1 MNIQAQNFQTG
12 QRLTAKDLNDLK
24 NAVMNPNISLGDGLV
39 GSSGNGSISIQKSE
53 SLSKKAKEYTNTVW
67 QLKSAPSQR
76 FIHED
81 SDGNRYPSLYVY
93 VGSTLANA
101 FENINIQN
109 QWIAQGTKPTALY
122 LLNGKESPKC
132 TTYLAE
138 VDEKGAITKG
148 DQVDISLD
156 TAASQTQ
163 IDLQSDFYAKDK
175 DIGIDGWLELPVA
188 IADATG
194 TYMCVFEQGPLLVV
208 GLFFC
213 DLTVEQNIESNSQ
226 DETNN
231 FVSYSIESNL
241 VDIVSQLVASDYG
254 WCGMIGNPVPM
265 FSCRPLADYE
275 TLKTDF
281 LDNDMIVDFEK
292 FKIIS
297 QFRNVQQFQFIDT
310 VSQMPYAFKPV
321 FIRGSVND
329 PGQDLSSVNFG
340 WVMNMIVPEVAT
352 PSSYDAD
359 GVRDNV
365 YASTSSIRKVPT
377 LKSIPKIILPGETPY
392 REIDI
397 TKVYRLT
404 QIGIGGSAI
413 YIAPLISSSG
423 APDADTF
430 PTTDIAGTFRNEDGQ
445 TGGLNPICLGGA
457 LDALIVRSKDVSLPL
472 DDNSKTLLLK
482 CVPVWSL
489 QLGTWIYG
497 FWIEQSSVEAL
508 DGFNVGSRNGAKNT
522 DQIVA
527 ALLPNTKQAFIE
539 SSALKNGEKI
549 QFNIGFNNNLKL
561 RPLTPAYM
569 TVDLRNIAAAMP
581 YTDSQFID
589 GLKRQNAQ
597 YKNMTTL
604 YQSNYDQLSA
614 EMTDNN
620 NQDLGN
626 KLFSRSGSIDYRIVR
641 SGGTN
646 ESETF
651 AKANYPIELMG
662 FGLVPPISVDAD
674 RTTPDYNNNV
684 TDLSDIIKNDL
695 VIRHYWQDTPGDLT
709 SNTVGQVVDYVNMQS
724 LLSAWTE
731 LCCQTSVDISAIT
744 DAVLSADNAD
754 WQNRYFLKCRV
765 NDDPEDYNYGKVQVF
780 LGKTTSRLDAHCTV
794 GGMPV
799 NYYRDKNNNVLA
811 SDDKGWCTLPY
822 SPGSKLYYWI
832 GAEWDSG
839 YNFYKYTF
847 YITDV
852 QMIPANTGKD
862 IVREEGF
869 LYYQN
874 ANPNAYAYDL
884 ADYTATG
891 DVRKTNIDDAST
903 WANRIYNIHL
913 GDIHCNPFPKEIEPF
928 TFGLGRD
935 GYWKVYEGGDYL
947 VYYNNEPINKHTSL
961 MSISIPPYGYNSTQ
975 GWADTNIPLTSDVNL
990 QFIFSDGRHNRNSL
1004 PQWELNPSSS
1014 DPLPFSYTGIRLVAS
1029 NSWDGNGIPTEI
1041 TQYHKGKIFIDYDMG
1056 DVDYSENY
1064 NPEYKSYS
1072 IERQHDRNDHFTL
1085 YQFASTTPTQQNKV
1099 LQWSDT
1105 DPEDIDDSLQF
1116 AVKAIG
1122 NGTNTLEYVIPLV
1135 DAGRVNDLSSAID
1148 ALSGSVPTPGDIEQ
1162 MLYQLSADILDST
1175 DEKYWHLGNQSASKA
1190 YGSVIGNSSQ
1200 NIVIDLDNLELGG
1213 SDWKVVDGLNVQS
1226 TLTAQSDFYLNGTLH
1241 YDGYE
1246 WDSHSITFGDDFMRI
1261 LVASDAGDPTA
1272 VINAIQNG
1280 IQKATEWSDAV
1291 IASDYGTF
1299 QGVLQAIGNAAQA
1312 AQNAQ
1317 NAANA
1322 AQAAA
1327 NAAQADVDALD
1338 SQINGANGIDARL
1351 SAAESSITSLDTRY
1365 NLLSGDVDT
1374 IGNQLNI
1381 QGQAIHDIADTISG
1395 DIVPAI
1401 NGISSVVNNNVTQIT
1416 NIDGRV
1422 TNIENNY
1429 TTVTN
1434 NISTLST
1441 DVGTLSTGLSS
1452 AQSSIDS
1459 INQNKADL
1467 SALNDLSDSLSN
1479 YVEKYT
1485 TEVQTISTPLVDL
1498 QPLSAFE
1505 LNAAYGV
1512 NSEGFAVPY
1521 GTVTLNHSSGDK
1533 TTLYPARWVSERVGG
1548 RIIQVYHTPEI
1559 ASYKASELSTYTLKI
1574 PYENGT
1580 IAVVEDLSDYT
1591 KLSAFEELSD
1601 SLSNYLSS
1609 ETDPD
1614 FHNWLS
1620 GDFIAAGISATT
1632 SADVDGALPYDAEL
1646 EYIEKTSTSESYFD
1660 TGFIPLWN
1668 DTIQSKWSIN
1678 ENKTV
1683 FFYMARQAPN
1693 QPSRGFLKI
1702 NTANTFRADRVLGS
1716 SGIATNFSAN
1726 APAYTLGT
1734 WFEAFDAGTGS
1745 MQLVGLDCGYN
1756 GTPNSGAA
1764 GTINGTLRLFAGAGG
1779 AVYAP
1784 MKFAYMRIFSGAAND
1799 DTAVLKLDLIPVR
1812 VGNVAY
1818 IYDRVSKTLIAKS
1831 GADDFVCGPDKRRT
1845 AVAAGSQAYAE
1856 ERSVAIG
1863 STANAVDSV
1872 VNKFGSVAIG
1882 DGAKAVEGVAIGPD
1896 AEADCSNFNLP
1907 SNAVAI
1913 GKNAYAKGISI
1924 AIGTNAVSGKST
1936 GTNFCQSI
1944 AIGRNAGSR
1953 EVNKT
1958 GVIHIGYNNTHP
1970 NLQNDAVAIG
1980 TTIGTVGSS
1989 GVAIGRNSQQSNGDG
2004 VAIGNNANANG
2015 ARGVSIGR
2023 NSQGTG
2029 SDTVALGYNSKA
2041 TQGYSTAVGQN
2052 AQTAGTSGTGAAAFG
2067 SGAQANSNGGLAL
2080 GGAAFA
2086 NYDAAIAIGK
2096 YAKTNVANA
2105 ITIGSTNDSNN
2116 PITNT
2121 LSGSVQFWN
2130 WTAFKRN
2137 SDNTNLI
2144 LDPAR
2149 LPDEAVQK
2157 SMISNQWEEDPSDVS
2172 CSFSNVGSGFTCS
2185 VVGVAVNRIAGLVR
2199 LRINIV
2205 NTAARTAASSVNVAT
2220 IAFTGFTPLL
2230 DQFRF
2235 NAFTDVNR
2243 MALISTN
2250 SSWQIY
2256 IKPIWAMSATTS
2268 TIAFTMDLATNS
2280 FSMQ

>member
-39 GSSGNGSISIQKSE
+39 GSSGNGSITIQKSE
-53 SLSKKAKEYTNTVW
+53 SLNKKAKEYTNTVW

-93 VGSTLANA
+93 VGSTLANT

-148 DQVDISLD
+148 DEVDISLD
-156 TAASQTQ
+156 TAASQTE
-163 IDLQSDFYAKDK
+163 IDFQSDFYAKDR
-175 DIGIDGWLELPVA
+175 DIGIDGWLELPIA

-241 VDIVSQLVASDYG
+241 VDIVSQLVESDYG
-254 WCGMIGNPVPM
+254 WGGMIGNPVPM

-310 VSQMPYAFKPV
+310 ISQMPYSFKPV

-329 PGQDLSSVNFG
+329 PGQDLSSINVG
-340 WVMNMIVPEVAT
+340 WVLNMIVPEVAT

-377 LKSIPKIILPGETPY
+377 LESIPKIILPGETPY

-404 QIGIGGSAI
+404 QVGIGGSAI
-413 YIAPLISSSG
+413 YVAPLIASTG

-430 PTTDIAGTFRNEDGQ
+430 PVTDLKGTFRNEDGQ

-457 LDALIVRSKDVSLPL
+457 IDALIVSSKDVSLPI

-497 FWIEQSSVEAL
+497 FWIEQSSLEAL
-508 DGFNVGSRNGAKNT
+508 DGFNVGSRNGVKNT

-581 YTDSQFID
+581 YTDSQFIN
-589 GLKRQNAQ
+589 GLKRQDAQ
-597 YKNMTTL
+597 YKNMTTA
-604 YQSNYDQLSA
+604 YQSNYEQLSA
-614 EMTDNN
+614 EMTNAD

-641 SGGTN
+641 PGGTN
-646 ESETF
+646 DTETF

-674 RTTPDYNNNV
+674 RNTPDYENNV

-695 VIRHYWQDTPGDLT
+695 VIRHYWQDKPGDLT
-709 SNTVGQVVDYVNMQS
+709 ENTVGQVIDYINMQS

-765 NDDPEDYNYGKVQVF
+765 NDDPEDENYGKVQVF

-832 GAEWDSG
+832 GAEWDESN
-839 YNFYKYTF
+839 YFYKYTF
-847 YITDV
+847 FITDV
-852 QMIPANTGKD
+852 QMIPLNIGKE

-874 ANPNAYAYDL
+874 ANPNIYAYDL
-884 ADYTATG
+884 ADYTAVG
-891 DVRKTNIDDAST
+891 DVRKTDIDDVSS

-913 GDIHCNPFPKEIEPF
+913 GDIHCNPFPNEIEPF

-961 MSISIPPYGYNSTQ
+961 MSISTPPYGYNSTQ

-1135 DAGRVNDLSSAID
+1135 DAGRVNDLSAAID
-1148 ALSGSVPTPGDIEQ
+1148 ALSGNVPTPGDIEQ
-1162 MLYQLSADILDST
+1162 LLNQLSAALTTDILSAT
-1175 DEKYWHLGNQSASKA
+1175 DEKYWHLGNQSTSEA
-1190 YGSVIGNSSQ
+1190 YGSIIGNSYQSP
-1200 NIVIDLDNLELGG
+1200 VIDLDHLMLDG
-1213 SDWKVVDGLNVQS
+1213 SDWTVMYSLLVNGD
-1226 TLTAQSDFYLNGTLH
+1226 LTVHNNCNLVGTL
-1241 YDGYE
+1241 YY
-1246 WDSHSITFGDDFMRI
+1246 DSHEWESNAITIGNDFMRI
-1261 LVASDAGDPTA
+1261 LVASDIGDPTT
-1272 VINAIQNG
+1272 VINAIEAG
-1280 IQKATEWSDAV
+1280 IRNATEWSDAV
-1291 IASDYGTF
+1291 VASDYGTY

-1322 AQAAA
+1322 AQGAA
-1327 NAAQADVDALD
+1327 NAAQAGVNALD

-1351 SAAESSITSLDTRY
+1351 SAAESDVTALNTMYDG
-1365 NLLSGDVDT
+1365 LSGDVDT

-1441 DVGTLSTGLSS
+1441 NVGTLSTGLNS

-1467 SALNDLSDSLSN
+1467 SALNDLSGSLGN

-1485 TEVQTISTPLVDL
+1485 TEVQTISTPLVNL

-1505 LNAAYGV
+1505 LNAAYGT
-1512 NSEGFAVPY
+1512 NSQGFVVPY

-1533 TTLYPARWVSERVGG
+1533 TILYPARTVTERVGG
-1548 RIIQVYHTPEI
+1548 RPRQVYHNPEI
-1559 ASYKASELSTYTLKI
+1559 ASYRESLSTDYTLKI
-1574 PYENGT
+1574 PYKNGT
-1580 IAVVEDLSDYT
+1580 IAVE
-1591 KLSAFEELSD
+1591 EELSGYLP
-1601 SLSNYLSS
+1601 LSGGTISSDNFKWVMSNGYSNMLSVDPVGGNYALGNSS
-1609 ETDPD
+1609 E
-1614 FHNWLS
+1614 
-1620 GDFIAAGISATT
+1620 AGPYL
-1632 SADVDGALPYDAEL
+1632 AL
-1646 EYIEKTSTSESYFD
+1646 
-1660 TGFIPLWN
+1660 
-1668 DTIQSKWSIN
+1668 
-1678 ENKTV
+1678 
-1683 FFYMARQAPN
+1683 
-1693 QPSRGFLKI
+1693 
-1702 NTANTFRADRVLGS
+1702 
-1716 SGIATNFSAN
+1716 
-1726 APAYTLGT
+1726 
-1734 WFEAFDAGTGS
+1734 
-1745 MQLVGLDCGYN
+1745 
-1756 GTPNSGAA
+1756 
-1764 GTINGTLRLFAGAGG
+1764 
-1779 AVYAP
+1779 
-1784 MKFAYMRIFSGAAND
+1784 
-1799 DTAVLKLDLIPVR
+1799 
-1812 VGNVAY
+1812 
-1818 IYDRVSKTLIAKS
+1818 
-1831 GADDFVCGPDKRRT
+1831 
-1845 AVAAGSQAYAE
+1845 
-1856 ERSVAIG
+1856 
-1863 STANAVDSV
+1863 
-1872 VNKFGSVAIG
+1872 
-1882 DGAKAVEGVAIGPD
+1882 
-1896 AEADCSNFNLP
+1896 
-1907 SNAVAI
+1907 
-1913 GKNAYAKGISI
+1913 
-1924 AIGTNAVSGKST
+1924 AIGTNAHAT
-1936 GTNFCQSI
+1936 G
-1944 AIGRNAGSR
+1944 G
-1953 EVNKT
+1953 
-1958 GVIHIGYNNTHP
+1958 
-1970 NLQNDAVAIG
+1970 AVAIG
-1980 TTIGTVGSS
+1980 GLNAWANGDNSIQIGQGTNNTAGTTQIKNWQLLDANGNIPEARLSSVGYAKASSIPTVNNGTLTIQKNGSTVQTFTANQSSSVTANISVPTKTSDLTNDSGFLTAHQDLTDYAKKNDLSAYAETSAVNGAIDTINYNFSSLETFLDGWEETAQVSVRSIASGWSFSTDNSTWNNKLRFFHWGQLGFVIGYMRKSSALAANTTSS
-1989 GVAIGRNSQQSNGDG
+1989 GV
-2004 VAIGNNANANG
+2004 
-2015 ARGVSIGR
+2015 
-2023 NSQGTG
+2023 GT
-2029 SDTVALGYNSKA
+2029 
-2041 TQGYSTAVGQN
+2041 
-2052 AQTAGTSGTGAAAFG
+2052 
-2067 SGAQANSNGGLAL
+2067 
-2080 GGAAFA
+2080 
-2086 NYDAAIAIGK
+2086 
-2096 YAKTNVANA
+2096 
-2105 ITIGSTNDSNN
+2105 ITW
-2116 PITNT
+2116 P
-2121 LSGSVQFWN
+2121 
-2130 WTAFKRN
+2130 
-2137 SDNTNLI
+2137 
-2144 LDPAR
+2144 
-2149 LPDEAVQK
+2149 
-2157 SMISNQWEEDPSDVS
+2157 
-2172 CSFSNVGSGFTCS
+2172 SGFTLL
-2185 VVGVAVNRIAGLVR
+2185 GAGGNLADQR
-2199 LRINIV
+2199 ANIV
-2205 NTAARTAASSVNVAT
+2205 LNAGGTITLFNIPAVSANAALTIRAIVPLASIGNKWTRTEVAS
-2220 IAFTGFTPLL
+2220 I
-2230 DQFRF
+2230 
-2235 NAFTDVNR
+2235 
-2243 MALISTN
+2243 
-2250 SSWQIY
+2250 
-2256 IKPIWAMSATTS
+2256 
-2268 TIAFTMDLATNS
+2268 
-2280 FSMQ
+2280 

>member
-39 GSSGNGSISIQKSE
+39 GSSGNGSITIQRSE
-53 SLSKKAKEYTNTVW
+53 SLDKKAKEYTNTVW

-148 DQVDISLD
+148 DEVDISLD

-188 IADATG
+188 IVDATG

-231 FVSYSIESNL
+231 FISYSIEPNL
-241 VDIVSQLVASDYG
+241 VDIVNQLVENDFG
-254 WCGMIGNPVPM
+254 WGGMIGNPVPM
-265 FSCRPLADYE
+265 FSCRPLTDYE
-275 TLKTDF
+275 TIKTEF
-281 LDNDMIVDFEK
+281 LDKNMVVDFDT
-292 FKIIS
+292 FKVVS
-297 QFRNVQQFQFIDT
+297 QFKNVQQFQFIDT

-321 FIRGSVND
+321 FIRGNSLE
-329 PGQDLSSVNFG
+329 QDLSSINVG
-340 WVMNMIVPEVAT
+340 WAMNMIVPEVAT
-352 PSSYDAD
+352 PSSYDAA

-377 LKSIPKIILPGETPY
+377 LESVPKIILPGETPY
-392 REIDI
+392 REIDVSE
-397 TKVYRLT
+397 VYRLT
-404 QIGIGGSAI
+404 QIGFGGSAI
-413 YIAPLISSSG
+413 YIAPLIASSG
-423 APDADTF
+423 ASDADTF
-430 PTTDIAGTFRNEDGQ
+430 PKTDIAGTFRHEDGQ
-445 TGGLNPICLGGA
+445 TGGINPICLGGA

-482 CVPVWSL
+482 CIPVWSL

-497 FWIEQSSVEAL
+497 FWIEQSSLEAL
-508 DGFNVGSRNGAKNT
+508 DGFNVGSRNGVKNT

-527 ALLPNTKQAFIE
+527 ALLPNTKQAFVG
-539 SSALKNGEKI
+539 SSLLKNGEKI
-549 QFNIGFNNNLKL
+549 QFNIGFNKNLKL
-561 RPLTPAYM
+561 RPLTPAYV
-569 TVDLRNIAAAMP
+569 TVDLRNIAAALP
-581 YTDSQFID
+581 YADSQFIN
-589 GLKRQNAQ
+589 GLKRQDAQ
-597 YKNMTTL
+597 YKNMTTV
-604 YQSNYDQLSA
+604 YQSNYEQLSA
-614 EMTDNN
+614 EMTNN
-620 NQDLGN
+620 DNQDLGN

-641 SGGTN
+641 AGGTN
-646 ESETF
+646 DSETF

-662 FGLVPPISVDAD
+662 FGLVPPISVDSN
-674 RTTPDYNNNV
+674 RNTPDYSNNV
-684 TDLSDIIKNDL
+684 TDLSDIIKNDI

-709 SNTVGQVVDYVNMQS
+709 SNNVGQVVDYVNMQS

-799 NYYRDKNNNVLA
+799 NYYRDKNDNTLA

-832 GAEWDSG
+832 GAEWDESN
-839 YNFYKYTF
+839 YFYKYYF

-852 QMIPANTGKD
+852 QMIPANAGKD

-913 GDIHCNPFPKEIEPF
+913 GDIHCNPFPNEIEPF

-947 VYYNNEPINKHTSL
+947 VYYNNEPITKHTSL
-961 MSISIPPYGYNSTQ
+961 MSISTPPYGYNSTQ
-975 GWADTNIPLTSDVNL
+975 GWADTNIPLTADVNL
-990 QFIFSDGRHNRNSL
+990 YFVFSDGRGNSQSL
-1004 PQWELNPSSS
+1004 PQWDFTYGSLM
-1014 DPLPFSYTGIRLVAS
+1014 PFSNGIRLVAS

-1056 DVDYSENY
+1056 DVDFSENF

-1072 IERQHDRNDHFTL
+1072 IERKDDRNDHFTL
-1085 YQFASTTPTQQNKV
+1085 YQFASSTPTMQNKV

-1105 DPEDIDDSLQF
+1105 DPEDIDDSVQF
-1116 AVKAIG
+1116 AVKSV
-1122 NGTNTLEYVIPLV
+1122 GTKINSLEYIIPLM
-1135 DAGRVNDLSSAID
+1135 DAGRVNDLSAAID
-1148 ALSGSVPTPGDIEQ
+1148 ALSGSVPSPGDIEQ
-1162 MLYQLSADILDST
+1162 MLNDLSAALTSDILSAT
-1175 DEKYWHLGNQSASKA
+1175 DEKYWHLGNQSPSEA
-1190 YGSVIGNSSQ
+1190 YGSVIGNSNQ
-1200 NIVIDLDNLELGG
+1200 DTVIDLDHLMLDR
-1213 SDWKVVDGLNVQS
+1213 SDWTVMNSFMVNGNLDVHNDCNL
-1226 TLTAQSDFYLNGTLH
+1226 YGTLY
-1241 YDGYE
+1241 YDNHE
-1246 WDSHSITFGDDFMRI
+1246 WDSTAITIGNNFMRI
-1261 LVASDAGDPTA
+1261 LVASDTGDPTA
-1272 VINAIQNG
+1272 VINDIEAG
-1280 IQKATEWSDAV
+1280 IRNALAWSDAV
-1291 IASDYGTF
+1291 VASDYGTY
-1299 QGVLQAIGNAAQA
+1299 QGVLNAIGNAAQA

-1322 AQAAA
+1322 AQGAA
-1327 NAAQADVDALD
+1327 NAAQAGVNALD

-1351 SAAESSITSLDTRY
+1351 SAAESNVTSLDTRY

-1381 QGQAIHDIADTISG
+1381 QGQAIHDIADAISG

-1401 NGISSVVNNNVTQIT
+1401 NGISSVVNNNVTQIS

-1441 DVGTLSTGLSS
+1441 DVGSLSSGLSS

-1498 QPLSAFE
+1498 QPISAFE

-1512 NSEGFAVPY
+1512 NSQGFAVPY
-1521 GTVTLNHSSGDK
+1521 GTVTLNNSSGDK
-1533 TTLYPARWVSERVGG
+1533 TTLYPARMLTERVGS
-1548 RIIQVYHTPEI
+1548 RTKQVYHTPEI
-1559 ASYKASELSTYTLKI
+1559 ASYQASTSATYTLKV
-1574 PYENGT
+1574 PYKNGT
-1580 IAVVEDLSDYT
+1580 IAIEEDLSSYAA
-1591 KLSAFEELSD
+1591 LSAFEELSD

-1632 SADVDGALPYDAEL
+1632 SADITGTLPYDAEL

-1683 FFYMARQAPN
+1683 FFYMARAGAI

-1702 NTANTFRADRVLGS
+1702 NTANTFRVNRVLGTT
-1716 SGIATNFSAN
+1716 GIATNFSVN

-1734 WFEAFDAGTGS
+1734 WFEAFDEGTGT
-1745 MQLVGLDCGYN
+1745 MQLAGLNCGYN
-1756 GTPNSGAA
+1756 GTPNTGTA
-1764 GTINGTLRLFAGAGG
+1764 GTVAGTMRLFSGLGG
-1779 AVYAP
+1779 NSWSSSTR
-1784 MKFAYMRIFSGAAND
+1784 FGYMRIFSGAAND

-1818 IYDRVSKTLIAKS
+1818 IYDRISKTLIARS

-1845 AVAAGSQAYAE
+1845 AVAVGSQAFAE

-1863 STANAVDSV
+1863 STANAVDSIN
-1872 VNKFGSVAIG
+1872 NKFGSVAIG
-1882 DGAKAVEGVAIGPD
+1882 DGAKATNGIAVGPD
-1896 AEADCSNFNLP
+1896 TEADCSNFNLQ

-1924 AIGTNAVSGKST
+1924 AIGTNAQSGKST
-1936 GTNFCQSI
+1936 GTNVSQSI
-1944 AIGRNAGSR
+1944 AIGRNAGPRDADRDQVIDIAINGTHPSM
-1953 EVNKT
+1953 NSYSIGIGGNHGST
-1958 GVIHIGYNNTHP
+1958 GDRGIAIGYSASAGGTRATAVGESSNASGDSAICYGRDARASGKYAMALGYSSRGNAE
-1970 NLQNDAVAIG
+1970 NAVAIG
-1980 TTIGTVGSS
+1980 
-1989 GVAIGRNSQQSNGDG
+1989 
-2004 VAIGNNANANG
+2004 
-2015 ARGVSIGR
+2015 
-2023 NSQGTG
+2023 
-2029 SDTVALGYNSKA
+2029 K
-2041 TQGYSTAVGQN
+2041 N
-2052 AQTAGTSGTGAAAFG
+2052 AQCTA
-2067 SGAQANSNGGLAL
+2067 ANT
-2080 GGAAFA
+2080 
-2086 NYDAAIAIGK
+2086 IAIGSAASA
-2096 YAKTNVANA
+2096 YANA
-2105 ITIGSTNDSNN
+2105 
-2116 PITNT
+2116 

-2137 SDNTNLI
+2137 SNNTNLI
-2144 LDPAR
+2144 LDSAR

-2157 SMISNQWEEDPSDVS
+2157 SMIANQWEENPSGVS
-2172 CSFSNVGSGFTCS
+2172 CSFSNVGNGFTCS

-2205 NTAARTAASSVNVAT
+2205 NTAARTATASVNVAT
-2220 IAFTGFTPLL
+2220 IAFTGFTPLSG
-2230 DQFRF
+2230 QFRYNGYTDA
-2235 NAFTDVNR
+2235 NAR
-2243 MALISTN
+2243 MAFISTN

-2256 IKPIWAMSATTS
+2256 MKPLWALSATSLTM
-2268 TIAFTMDLATNS
+2268 AFTMDLATNS

>member
-53 SLSKKAKEYTNTVW
+53 SLNKKAKEYTNTVW

-148 DQVDISLD
+148 DEVDISLD
-156 TAASQTQ
+156 TAASQTK

-188 IADATG
+188 IVDATG

-213 DLTVEQNIESNSQ
+213 DLMTEKNVYNEDEQLSASYI
-226 DETNN
+226 
-231 FVSYSIESNL
+231 SYSIEPNITDIIDTLVGSSNP
-241 VDIVSQLVASDYG
+241 VAWG
-254 WCGMIGNPVPM
+254 GMVGNPVPM
-265 FSCRPLADYE
+265 FNCRPLTDYE
-275 TLKTDF
+275 TLKTEF
-281 LDNDMIVDFEK
+281 LDKNMVVDFDT
-292 FKIIS
+292 FKVVS
-297 QFRNVQQFQFIDT
+297 QFKNVQQFQFIDT

-321 FIRGSVND
+321 FFRPDAGIEQQKTHFNV
-329 PGQDLSSVNFG
+329 G
-340 WVMNMIVPEVAT
+340 WVLNLTVPEMEA
-352 PSSYDAD
+352 PSSYDVN
-359 GVRDNV
+359 GVLDNKYQSKFKQV
-365 YASTSSIRKVPT
+365 HLSNDLEIKVSLGGDT
-377 LKSIPKIILPGETPY
+377 Y
-392 REIDI
+392 RYVDLSCVVKCE
-397 TKVYRLT
+397 
-404 QIGIGGSAI
+404 QIGINGSSM
-413 YIAPLISSSG
+413 YIGVLNNSEDENFPDMTMSGTPFGRMPISL
-423 APDADTF
+423 A
-430 PTTDIAGTFRNEDGQ
+430 
-445 TGGLNPICLGGA
+445 GGL
-457 LDALIVRSKDVSLPL
+457 DAIVIIADATTPEYWLPL
-472 DDNSKTLLLK
+472 DDSNSKTIVLK
-482 CVPVWSL
+482 CVPVWCPELGDYIYSVYSEITSTDSL
-489 QLGTWIYG
+489 ETYWVGT
-497 FWIEQSSVEAL
+497 L
-508 DGFNVGSRNGAKNT
+508 NGVAQREN
-522 DQIVA
+522 IVA
-527 ALLPNTKQAFIE
+527 SLLPNSQKKWVGSE
-539 SSALKNGEKI
+539 VLKNDEQI
-549 QFNIGFNNNLKL
+549 LFNIGFNDNIRF
-561 RPLTPAYM
+561 RPLTPAYQ
-569 TVDLRNIAAAMP
+569 TVDLRNIAATMP
-581 YTDSQFID
+581 YTDAMYID
-589 GLKRQNAQ
+589 GKAIRENIIKDVAVQSAKNYALLASEYADTENQKNGNQ
-597 YKNMTTL
+597 Y
-604 YQSNYDQLSA
+604 
-614 EMTDNN
+614 E
-620 NQDLGN
+620 
-626 KLFSRSGSIDYRIVR
+626 SRTGSISYRIEDPGNR
-641 SGGTN
+641 D
-646 ESETF
+646 
-651 AKANYPIELMG
+651 AHRKMAIQLMG
-662 FGLVPPISVDAD
+662 FGQDMPISVSTDGPTNYGED
-674 RTTPDYNNNV
+674 KGNISSIINN
-684 TDLSDIIKNDL
+684 DF
-695 VIRHYWQDTPGDLT
+695 VIRHYLFDEPGELS
-709 SNTVGQVVDYVNMQS
+709 SNNTHAVVDYVNMQS

-765 NDDPEDYNYGKVQVF
+765 NDDPEDSNYGKVQVF

-799 NYYRDKNNNVLA
+799 NYYRDKNNNILG

-832 GAEWDSG
+832 GAEWDDSN
-839 YNFYKYTF
+839 YFYKYYF

-852 QMIPANTGKD
+852 QMIPLNTGKD

-884 ADYTATG
+884 ADYTAVG
-891 DVRKTNIDDAST
+891 DVRKTDIDSPSA

-913 GDIHCNPFPKEIEPF
+913 GDIHCNPFPNEIEPF

-947 VYYNNEPINKHTSL
+947 VYYNNEPINKHGSMFNVST
-961 MSISIPPYGYNSTQ
+961 PPYGYNSGD
-975 GWADTNIPLTSDVNL
+975 GWADTGIPLTSDVNL
-990 QFIFSDGRHNRNSL
+990 YFIFSNGVGNSQSL
-1004 PQWELNPSSS
+1004 PEWDFSYGSLM
-1014 DPLPFSYTGIRLVAS
+1014 PFSAGIRLVAS

-1056 DVDYSENY
+1056 DSDFSDNF

-1072 IERQHDRNDHFTL
+1072 IERKYDRNDHFTL
-1085 YQFASTTPTQQNKV
+1085 YQFASTIPTMPNKV

-1116 AVKAIG
+1116 AVKSVGIK
-1122 NGTNTLEYVIPLV
+1122 TNTLEYVIPLM
-1135 DAGRVNDLSSAID
+1135 DAGRVNDLSAAID
-1148 ALSGSVPTPGDIEQ
+1148 ELSGSVPTPGDIEQ
-1162 MLYQLSADILDST
+1162 LLNQLSADIIDST
-1175 DEKYWHLGNQSASKA
+1175 DEKYWHLGNQSPSEA
-1190 YGSVIGNSSQ
+1190 YGSVIGNSNQ
-1200 NIVIDLDNLELGG
+1200 NTVIDLDHLMLDG
-1213 SDWKVVDGLNVQS
+1213 SDWTVMNSFMVNGNLDVHNDCNL
-1226 TLTAQSDFYLNGTLH
+1226 YGTL
-1241 YDGYE
+1241 YYQSYE
-1246 WDSHSITFGDDFMRI
+1246 WQSAPINVGDDFMTI
-1261 LVASDAGDPTA
+1261 LVASNIGDPETI
-1272 VINAIQNG
+1272 INAIENG
-1280 IQKATEWSDAV
+1280 IQNAIAWSNAV
-1291 IASDYGTF
+1291 AASSYGTY
-1299 QGVLQAIGNAAQA
+1299 QGVLNAIGNAAQA

-1322 AQAAA
+1322 AQGAA
-1327 NAAQADVDALD
+1327 NAAQAGVNALD

-1351 SAAESSITSLDTRY
+1351 SSVESNVTALNTMYDG
-1365 NLLSGDVDT
+1365 LSGDVDT
-1374 IGNQLNI
+1374 IGQQLNV
-1381 QGQAIHDIADTISG
+1381 QGQAIHDIADAISG

-1401 NGISSVVNNNVTQIT
+1401 NSISSVVNNNVTQIT

-1441 DVGTLSTGLSS
+1441 DVETLSNGLNS

-1485 TEVQTISTPLVDL
+1485 TEVQTISTPLVNL

-1505 LNAAYGV
+1505 LNAAYGTDA
-1512 NSEGFAVPY
+1512 GGIFKPY
-1521 GTVTLNHSSGDK
+1521 GTVALNNSSGDK
-1533 TTLYPARWVSERVGG
+1533 TTLYPARMLTERVGP
-1548 RIIQVYHTPEI
+1548 RIKQVYHNPEI
-1559 ASYKASELSTYTLKI
+1559 VSHKESTSANYTLTI
-1574 PYENGT
+1574 PYKNGT
-1580 IAVVEDLSDYT
+1580 IAVEEELSNYT
-1591 KLSAFEELSD
+1591 ELSAFEELSD

-1632 SADVDGALPYDAEL
+1632 STDVDGDLPYDAEL

-1683 FFYMARQAPN
+1683 FFYMARAGAN

-1702 NTANTFRADRVLGS
+1702 NSANAFRADRTNGS
-1716 SGIATNFSAN
+1716 ASIATNFSAN
-1726 APAYTLGT
+1726 VPAYTLGT
-1734 WFEAFDAGTGS
+1734 WFEVFDAGTGS
-1745 MQLVGLDCGYN
+1745 MQLVGLNCGYN
-1756 GTPNSGAA
+1756 GTPNTGTA
-1764 GTINGTLRLFAGAGG
+1764 GTVAGTMCLFSGIGG
-1779 AVYAP
+1779 NSWSSS
-1784 MKFAYMRIFSGAAND
+1784 MRFGYMRIFSGAAND

-1818 IYDRVSKTLIAKS
+1818 VYDRVSKTLIAKS
-1831 GADDFVCGPDKRRT
+1831 GADDIVCGPDKRRT
-1845 AVAAGSQAYAE
+1845 AVAVGSQAFAE

-1896 AEADCSNFNLP
+1896 AEADCGNYNLQ

-1924 AIGTNAVSGKST
+1924 AIGTNAQSGKRTNTTSYSGISIGRNAGPREDNRNQVIDITINNAHPSMGNNST
-1936 GTNFCQSI
+1936 AVGALHGSCGGDATAIGVSASAGGSYSVAVGRSSNASSTNCIAIGNTAKGNAEAAIGLGSGAEGTASYSI
-1944 AIGRNAGSR
+1944 AIGRNTKA
-1953 EVNKT
+1953 KA
-1958 GVIHIGYNNTHP
+1958 NN
-1970 NLQNDAVAIG
+1970 
-1980 TTIGTVGSS
+1980 
-1989 GVAIGRNSQQSNGDG
+1989 
-2004 VAIGNNANANG
+2004 
-2015 ARGVSIGR
+2015 
-2023 NSQGTG
+2023 
-2029 SDTVALGYNSKA
+2029 
-2041 TQGYSTAVGQN
+2041 
-2052 AQTAGTSGTGAAAFG
+2052 
-2067 SGAQANSNGGLAL
+2067 
-2080 GGAAFA
+2080 
-2086 NYDAAIAIGK
+2086 AIAIGQFQQVST
-2096 YAKTNVANA
+2096 ADT
-2105 ITIGSTNDSNN
+2105 ITIGGMTSATD
-2116 PITNT
+2116 NT
-2121 LSGSVQFWN
+2121 LSGSVQFWD

-2137 SDNTNLI
+2137 ANNTNLL
-2144 LDPAR
+2144 LDPDR

-2157 SMISNQWEEDPSDVS
+2157 SMIANQWEENPSDIS

-2205 NTAARTAASSVNVAT
+2205 NTAARTATASVNVAT

-2230 DQFRF
+2230 GQFRYNGYIDA
-2235 NAFTDVNR
+2235 NAR
-2243 MALISTN
+2243 MAFISTN

-2256 IKPIWAMSATTS
+2256 MKPLWALSATSLTM
-2268 TIAFTMDLATNS
+2268 AFTMDLATNS

>member
-39 GSSGNGSISIQKSE
+39 GSSGNGSITIQKSE
-53 SLSKKAKEYTNTVW
+53 SLNKKAKEYTNTVW

-148 DQVDISLD
+148 DEVDISLD
-156 TAASQTQ
+156 TAASQTE

-188 IADATG
+188 IVDATG

-213 DLTVEQNIESNSQ
+213 DLQTQKNVYNQ
-226 DETNN
+226 DEQLSASYI
-231 FVSYSIESNL
+231 SYSIEPNI
-241 VDIVSQLVASDYG
+241 VDIIETLIGSSSIAAWG
-254 WCGMIGNPVPM
+254 GMIGNPVPM
-265 FSCRPLADYE
+265 FSCRPLTDYE
-275 TLKTDF
+275 TIKAEF
-281 LDNDMIVDFEK
+281 LDKNMVVDLDT
-292 FKIIS
+292 FKVVS
-297 QFRNVQQFQFIDT
+297 QFKNVQQFQFIDT

-321 FIRGSVND
+321 FLRAVTGDV
-329 PGQDLSSVNFG
+329 QEKTHVNFG
-340 WVMNMIVPEVAT
+340 WVLNLTVPEMEA
-352 PSSYDAD
+352 PSSYDID
-359 GVRDNV
+359 GVLDNK
-365 YASTSSIRKVPT
+365 YQSKFKKVT
-377 LKSIPKIILPGETPY
+377 LTKDLIIKDSLGGDTY
-392 REIDI
+392 RYVDLSCVVKCE
-397 TKVYRLT
+397 
-404 QIGIGGSAI
+404 QIGVNGSSMYIGVLNNSEDENF
-413 YIAPLISSSG
+413 PDMTMSG
-423 APDADTF
+423 TPF
-430 PTTDIAGTFRNEDGQ
+430 GKM
-445 TGGLNPICLGGA
+445 PICLAGG
-457 LDALIVRSKDVSLPL
+457 LDAIVIIADPTHPEYWLPI
-472 DDNSKTLLLK
+472 DDSNSKTVVLK
-482 CVPVWSL
+482 CVPVWCPELGDYIYSFYSEITSTDSL
-489 QLGTWIYG
+489 ETYWVGT
-497 FWIEQSSVEAL
+497 L
-508 DGFNVGSRNGAKNT
+508 NGVAQREN
-522 DQIVA
+522 IVA
-527 ALLPNTKQAFIE
+527 SLLPNSQKKWVGSE
-539 SSALKNGEKI
+539 VLKNDEQI
-549 QFNIGFNNNLKL
+549 LFNIGLNDNIRF
-561 RPLTPAYM
+561 RPLTPAYQ
-569 TVDLRNIAAAMP
+569 TVDLRNIAATMP
-581 YTDSQFID
+581 YTDAMYID
-589 GLKRQNAQ
+589 GKAIRENIIKDVAVQSAKNYALLASEYADTENKENGNQ
-597 YKNMTTL
+597 Y
-604 YQSNYDQLSA
+604 
-614 EMTDNN
+614 E
-620 NQDLGN
+620 
-626 KLFSRSGSIDYRIVR
+626 SRTGSISYRIEDPGNR
-641 SGGTN
+641 D
-646 ESETF
+646 
-651 AKANYPIELMG
+651 AHRKMAIQLMG
-662 FGLVPPISVDAD
+662 FGQDMPISVSIDGPTNYGQD
-674 RTTPDYNNNV
+674 KGNISSIINN
-684 TDLSDIIKNDL
+684 DF
-695 VIRHYWQDTPGDLT
+695 VIRHYLFDEPGELS
-709 SNTVGQVVDYVNMQS
+709 SNNTHAVVDYVNMQS

-765 NDDPEDYNYGKVQVF
+765 NDDPEDSNYGKVQVF

-799 NYYRDKNNNVLA
+799 NYYRDKNDNVLA

-832 GAEWDSG
+832 GAEWDSS
-839 YNFYKYTF
+839 YNYKYYF

-852 QMIPANTGKD
+852 QMIPSYAGKE

-874 ANPNAYAYDL
+874 ANPNVYAYDL

-891 DVRKTNIDDAST
+891 DVRKTNIDDASS

-913 GDIHCNPFPKEIEPF
+913 GDIHCNPFPNEIEPF

-947 VYYNNEPINKHTSL
+947 VYYNNDSINKHTSML
-961 MSISIPPYGYNSTQ
+961 AVSTPPYGYNSAD
-975 GWADTNIPLTSDVNL
+975 GWADTGIPLTADVNL
-990 QFIFSDGRHNRNSL
+990 YFIYSNGSGNSQSL
-1004 PQWELNPSSS
+1004 PEWDFSYGSLM
-1014 DPLPFSYTGIRLVAS
+1014 PFSNGIRLVAG
-1029 NSWDGNGIPTEI
+1029 NNWDGTGIPTEI

-1056 DVDYSENY
+1056 DVDFSDSF

-1072 IERQHDRNDHFTL
+1072 IERKDDSNDHFKL
-1085 YQFASTTPTQQNKV
+1085 YQFASTTPTLPNKV

-1105 DPEDIDDSLQF
+1105 DPEYIDDSLQF
-1116 AVKAIG
+1116 AVKSVG
-1122 NGTNTLEYVIPLV
+1122 VKTNTLEYVIPLM
-1135 DAGRVNDLSSAID
+1135 DAGRVNDLSAAI
-1148 ALSGSVPTPGDIEQ
+1148 AELSGSVPSPGDIEQ
-1162 MLYQLSADILDST
+1162 MLNDLSAALTSDILNST
-1175 DEKYWHLGNQSASKA
+1175 DGKYWHLGNQSTSEA
-1190 YGSVIGNSSQ
+1190 YGSVIGNSNQ
-1200 NIVIDLDNLELGG
+1200 DTVIDLDHLMLDG
-1213 SDWKVVDGLNVQS
+1213 SDWTVMNSFMVNGNLDVHNDCNL
-1226 TLTAQSDFYLNGTLH
+1226 YGTL
-1241 YDGYE
+1241 YYQTYE
-1246 WDSHSITFGDDFMRI
+1246 WQSAPINVGDDFMTI
-1261 LVASDAGDPTA
+1261 LVASNIGDPETI
-1272 VINAIQNG
+1272 INAIENG
-1280 IQKATEWSDAV
+1280 IQNAIAWSNAV
-1291 IASDYGTF
+1291 AASSYGTY
-1299 QGVLQAIGNAAQA
+1299 QGVLNAIGNAAQA

-1322 AQAAA
+1322 AQGAA
-1327 NAAQADVDALD
+1327 NAAQAGVNALD
-1338 SQINGANGIDARL
+1338 SQINGANGIDSRL
-1351 SAAESSITSLDTRY
+1351 SAAESNVTALNTMYDG
-1365 NLLSGDVDT
+1365 LSGDVDT

-1381 QGQAIHDIADTISG
+1381 QGQAIHNIANTISG

-1401 NGISSVVNNNVTQIT
+1401 NSISSVVNNNVTQIT

-1441 DVGTLSTGLSS
+1441 DVGTLSNGLSS

-1505 LNAAYGV
+1505 LNAAYG
-1512 NSEGFAVPY
+1512 NDAVGIFKPY
-1521 GTVTLNHSSGDK
+1521 GTVTLNNSSGDK
-1533 TTLYPARWVSERVGG
+1533 TTLYPARMLTERVGP
-1548 RIIQVYHTPEI
+1548 RIKQVYHNPEI
-1559 ASYKASELSTYTLKI
+1559 VSHKESTSANYTLTI
-1574 PYENGT
+1574 PYKNGT
-1580 IAVVEDLSDYT
+1580 IAVEEELSNYT

-1620 GDFIAAGISATT
+1620 SDFIAAGISATT
-1632 SADVDGALPYDAEL
+1632 SADVDGDLPYDAEL
-1646 EYIEKTSTSESYFD
+1646 EYIEKTSASESYFD
-1660 TGFIPLWN
+1660 TGFTPLWN

-1678 ENKTV
+1678 ENKSV
-1683 FFYMARQAPN
+1683 FFYMAREGLNKPA
-1693 QPSRGFLKI
+1693 RGFLKVNI
-1702 NTANTFRADRVLGS
+1702 ANTFRADRVLGT
-1716 SGIATNFSAN
+1716 SGIVTNFSPN

-1734 WFEAFDAGTGS
+1734 WFEVFDEGTGG
-1745 MQLVGLDCGYN
+1745 MQLVGLNCGYN
-1756 GTPNSGAA
+1756 GTPNTGTA
-1764 GTINGTLRLFAGAGG
+1764 GTVNGTLRLFAGA
-1779 AVYAP
+1779 AASTYAP
-1784 MKFAYMRIFSGAAND
+1784 MKFGYMRIFSGAANTG
-1799 DTAVLKLDLIPVR
+1799 TAVLKLDLIPVR

-1818 IYDRVSKTLIAKS
+1818 VYDRVSKTLISKV
-1831 GADDFVCGPDKRRT
+1831 GADDIVCGPDKRRT
-1845 AVAAGSQAYAE
+1845 AVAVGSQAYAE

-1863 STANAVDSV
+1863 STANAVDSIN
-1872 VNKFGSVAIG
+1872 NKFGSVAIG

-1896 AEADCSNFNLP
+1896 AEANCGNFNLP

-1936 GTNFCQSI
+1936 GSNVCQSI
-1944 AIGRNAGSR
+1944 AIGRNSGPR
-1953 EVNKT
+1953 DTDKT

-1980 TTIGTVGSS
+1980 STVGTVGSS
-1989 GVAIGRNSQQSNGDG
+1989 GVAIGRNSQQSGGDG
-2004 VAIGNNANANG
+2004 VAIGYNANGNG

-2029 SDTVALGYNSKA
+2029 SDAVALGYNSKA
-2041 TQGYSTAVGQN
+2041 TQNYSTAVGQN
-2052 AQTAGTSGTGAAAFG
+2052 AETTGTSGTGSSAFG
-2067 SGAQANSNGGLAL
+2067 SGAQAKSNGGLAL

-2121 LSGSVQFWN
+2121 LSGSVQFWD

-2137 SDNTNLI
+2137 ANNTNLI
-2144 LDPAR
+2144 LDPDR
-2149 LPDEAVQK
+2149 LPDEAVKK
-2157 SMISNQWEEDPSDVS
+2157 SMISNQWEENPSDVS

-2205 NTAARTAASSVNVAT
+2205 NTAARTATASVNVAT
-2220 IAFTGFTPLL
+2220 IAFTGFTPLSG
-2230 DQFRF
+2230 QFRYNGYTDA
-2235 NAFTDVNR
+2235 NAR
-2243 MALISTN
+2243 MAFISTN

-2256 IKPIWAMSATTS
+2256 MKPLWALSATSLTM
-2268 TIAFTMDLATNS
+2268 AFTMDLATNS

>member
-53 SLSKKAKEYTNTVW
+53 SLNKKAKEYTNTVW

-148 DQVDISLD
+148 DEVDISLD
-156 TAASQTQ
+156 TAASQTK

-188 IADATG
+188 IVDATG

-213 DLTVEQNIESNSQ
+213 DLMTEKNVYNEDEQLSASYI
-226 DETNN
+226 
-231 FVSYSIESNL
+231 SYSIEPNITDIIDTLVGSSNP
-241 VDIVSQLVASDYG
+241 VAWG
-254 WCGMIGNPVPM
+254 GMVGNPVPM
-265 FSCRPLADYE
+265 FNCRPLTDYE
-275 TLKTDF
+275 TLKTEF
-281 LDNDMIVDFEK
+281 LDKNMVVDFDT
-292 FKIIS
+292 FKVVS
-297 QFRNVQQFQFIDT
+297 QFKNVQQFQFIDT

-321 FIRGSVND
+321 FFRPDAGIEQQKTHFNV
-329 PGQDLSSVNFG
+329 G
-340 WVMNMIVPEVAT
+340 WVLNLTVPEMEA
-352 PSSYDAD
+352 PSSYDVN
-359 GVRDNV
+359 GVLDNKYQSKFKQV
-365 YASTSSIRKVPT
+365 HLSNDLEIKVSLGGDT
-377 LKSIPKIILPGETPY
+377 Y
-392 REIDI
+392 RYVDLSCVVKCE
-397 TKVYRLT
+397 
-404 QIGIGGSAI
+404 QIGINGSSM
-413 YIAPLISSSG
+413 YIGVLNNSEDENFPDMTMSG
-423 APDADTF
+423 TPF
-430 PTTDIAGTFRNEDGQ
+430 GKM
-445 TGGLNPICLGGA
+445 PICLAGG
-457 LDALIVRSKDVSLPL
+457 LDAIVIIADPTDPEYWLPL
-472 DDNSKTLLLK
+472 DDSNSKTIVLK
-482 CVPVWSL
+482 CVPVWCPELGDYIYSFYSEITSTDSL
-489 QLGTWIYG
+489 ETYWVGT
-497 FWIEQSSVEAL
+497 L
-508 DGFNVGSRNGAKNT
+508 NGVAQREN
-522 DQIVA
+522 IVA
-527 ALLPNTKQAFIE
+527 ALLPNSQRKWVG
-539 SSALKNGEKI
+539 SDVLKNDE
-549 QFNIGFNNNLKL
+549 QLLFNIGFNDNIRF
-561 RPLTPAYM
+561 RPLTPAYQ
-569 TVDLRNIAAAMP
+569 TVDLRNIAATMP
-581 YTDSQFID
+581 YTDAMYID
-589 GLKRQNAQ
+589 GKAIRENIIKDVAVQSAKNYALLASEYADTENQKNGNQ
-597 YKNMTTL
+597 Y
-604 YQSNYDQLSA
+604 
-614 EMTDNN
+614 E
-620 NQDLGN
+620 
-626 KLFSRSGSIDYRIVR
+626 SRTGSISYRIEDPGNR
-641 SGGTN
+641 D
-646 ESETF
+646 
-651 AKANYPIELMG
+651 AHRKMAIQLMG
-662 FGLVPPISVDAD
+662 FGQDMPISVSTDGPTNYGED
-674 RTTPDYNNNV
+674 KGNISSIINN
-684 TDLSDIIKNDL
+684 DF
-695 VIRHYWQDTPGDLT
+695 VIRHYLFDEPGELS
-709 SNTVGQVVDYVNMQS
+709 SNNTHAVVDYVNMQS

-765 NDDPEDYNYGKVQVF
+765 NDDPEDSNYRKVQVF

-799 NYYRDKNNNVLA
+799 NYYRDKNGNTLT

-852 QMIPANTGKD
+852 QSIPSNTGKD

-891 DVRKTNIDDAST
+891 DVRKTDIDDAST

-913 GDIHCNPFPKEIEPF
+913 GDIHCNPFPNEIEPF

-947 VYYNNEPINKHTSL
+947 VYYNNEPINKHGSML
-961 MSISIPPYGYNSTQ
+961 NVSIPPYGYNSGD
-975 GWADTNIPLTSDVNL
+975 GWADTNIPLTADVNL
-990 QFIFSDGRHNRNSL
+990 YFVFSNGSGSSQSIPEWDFVNRY
-1004 PQWELNPSSS
+1004 PM
-1014 DPLPFSYTGIRLVAS
+1014 PFSNGIRLVAGS
-1029 NSWDGNGIPTEI
+1029 NWDGTGIPTEI
-1041 TQYHKGKIFIDYDMG
+1041 TQYHKGKIFIDYVIG
-1056 DVDYSENY
+1056 DSDYANDF

-1085 YQFASTTPTQQNKV
+1085 YQFGSTVPTQQNKV

-1116 AVKAIG
+1116 AVKSVGIKI
-1122 NGTNTLEYVIPLV
+1122 NTLEYVIPLM
-1135 DAGRVNDLSSAID
+1135 DAGRVNDLSAAID
-1148 ALSGSVPTPGDIEQ
+1148 ELSGSVPTPGDIEQ
-1162 MLYQLSADILDST
+1162 MLYQLSADIIDST
-1175 DEKYWHLGNQSASKA
+1175 DEKYWHLGNQSPSEA
-1190 YGSVIGNSSQ
+1190 YGSVIGNSNQ
-1200 NIVIDLDNLELGG
+1200 NTVIDLDHLMLDG
-1213 SDWKVVDGLNVQS
+1213 SDWTVMNSFMVNGNLDVHNDCNL
-1226 TLTAQSDFYLNGTLH
+1226 YGTL
-1241 YDGYE
+1241 YYQSYE
-1246 WDSHSITFGDDFMRI
+1246 WQSAPINVGDDFMTI
-1261 LVASDAGDPTA
+1261 LVASNIGDPETI
-1272 VINAIQNG
+1272 INAIENG
-1280 IQKATEWSDAV
+1280 IQNAIAWSNAV
-1291 IASDYGTF
+1291 AASSYGTY
-1299 QGVLQAIGNAAQA
+1299 QGVLNAIGNAAQA

-1322 AQAAA
+1322 AQGAA
-1327 NAAQADVDALD
+1327 NAAQAGVNALD
-1338 SQINGANGIDARL
+1338 NQINGANGIDARL
-1351 SAAESSITSLDTRY
+1351 STAESSITSLDTRY

-1395 DIVPAI
+1395 DIVPTI
-1401 NGISSVVNNNVTQIT
+1401 NSISSVVNNNVTQIT

-1441 DVGTLSTGLSS
+1441 DVGTLSNGLSS

-1459 INQNKADL
+1459 INQNKAD
-1467 SALNDLSDSLSN
+1467 
-1479 YVEKYT
+1479 
-1485 TEVQTISTPLVDL
+1485 
-1498 QPLSAFE
+1498 
-1505 LNAAYGV
+1505 
-1512 NSEGFAVPY
+1512 
-1521 GTVTLNHSSGDK
+1521 
-1533 TTLYPARWVSERVGG
+1533 
-1548 RIIQVYHTPEI
+1548 
-1559 ASYKASELSTYTLKI
+1559 
-1574 PYENGT
+1574 
-1580 IAVVEDLSDYT
+1580 
-1591 KLSAFEELSD
+1591 LSAFEELSD

-1632 SADVDGALPYDAEL
+1632 SADVTDALPYDAEL

-1683 FFYMARQAPN
+1683 FFYMARAGAN
-1693 QPSRGFLKI
+1693 QPARGFLKA
-1702 NTANTFRADRVLGS
+1702 NTANTFRADRTNGTN
-1716 SGIATNFSAN
+1716 GIATNFN
-1726 APAYTLGT
+1726 VNVPAYTLGT
-1734 WFEAFDAGTGS
+1734 WFEVYDAGTGS
-1745 MQLVGLDCGYN
+1745 MQLVGLNCGYN
-1756 GTPNSGAA
+1756 GTPNTGTA
-1764 GTINGTLRLFAGAGG
+1764 GTVAGTMRLFSGIGG
-1779 AVYAP
+1779 NSWSSS
-1784 MKFAYMRIFSGAAND
+1784 MRFGYMRIFSGAAND

-1818 IYDRVSKTLIAKS
+1818 VYDRVSKTLIAKS
-1831 GADDFVCGPDKRRT
+1831 GADDIVCGPDKRRT
-1845 AVAAGSQAYAE
+1845 AVAVGSQAFAE

-1896 AEADCSNFNLP
+1896 AEADCGNYNLQ

-1924 AIGTNAVSGKST
+1924 AIGTNAQSGKRTNTTSYSGISIGRNAGPREDNRNQVIDITINNAHPSMGNNST
-1936 GTNFCQSI
+1936 AVGALHGSCGGDATAIGVSASAGGSYSVAVGRSSNASSANGIAIGNSAKGAAEAAIGLGSGAEGTASYSI
-1944 AIGRNAGSR
+1944 AIGRNTKA
-1953 EVNKT
+1953 KA
-1958 GVIHIGYNNTHP
+1958 NN
-1970 NLQNDAVAIG
+1970 
-1980 TTIGTVGSS
+1980 
-1989 GVAIGRNSQQSNGDG
+1989 
-2004 VAIGNNANANG
+2004 
-2015 ARGVSIGR
+2015 
-2023 NSQGTG
+2023 
-2029 SDTVALGYNSKA
+2029 
-2041 TQGYSTAVGQN
+2041 
-2052 AQTAGTSGTGAAAFG
+2052 
-2067 SGAQANSNGGLAL
+2067 
-2080 GGAAFA
+2080 
-2086 NYDAAIAIGK
+2086 AIAIGQFQQVST
-2096 YAKTNVANA
+2096 ADT
-2105 ITIGSTNDSNN
+2105 ITIGGMTSATD
-2116 PITNT
+2116 NT
-2121 LSGSVQFWN
+2121 LSGSVQFWD

-2137 SDNTNLI
+2137 ANNTNLL
-2144 LDPAR
+2144 LDPDR

-2157 SMISNQWEEDPSDVS
+2157 SMIANQWEENPSDIS

-2205 NTAARTAASSVNVAT
+2205 NTAARTATASVNVAT

-2230 DQFRF
+2230 GQFRYNGYIDA
-2235 NAFTDVNR
+2235 NAR
-2243 MALISTN
+2243 MAFISTN

-2256 IKPIWAMSATTS
+2256 MKPLWALSATSLTM
-2268 TIAFTMDLATNS
+2268 AFTMDLATNS